1 MVKMEGIVE
10 RLLTNS
16 TGEVNGLVLDNG
28 RVITFRPEKA
38 IEVLSIV
45 NLGSRV
51 EIQALVPDDGSG
63 NSQLNVVIIV
73 NLSSNESL
81 TLCVLG
87 PACARQVGADYP
99 RPESVSTPLA
109 PSLEMPAAERGK
121 RFRTT
126 EKVSD
131 AIERAYDQLHRSH
144 VILAF
149 LKNTHQERSAVLAYL
164 QEAERVYVQ
173 TLGRY
178 QARDFEGARE
188 CASAS
193 YHLSRMVEILVS
205 RAFHSAAC
213 GADSAGANVSSS
225 PSPED
230 NRVETRNSLGRV
242 ERQLGRIRWVMEN
255 GTLPSDDRDQ
265 VQKLVS
271 WSENLKKWAC
281 RLLDI
286 GAGQEAGE
294 FASAAQAA
302 VDAAE
307 HVCKKC
313 YVTRYDSRVSAAA
326 V

>member
-1 MVKMEGIVE
+1 MLKMEGIVE

-16 TGEVNGLVLDNG
+16 TGEVNGIVLDNG
-28 RVITFRPEKA
+28 RVISFRPEKA

-45 NLGSRV
+45 NVGSRV
-51 EIQALVPDDGSG
+51 EIQTLIPGDGSD
-63 NSQLNVVIIV
+63 NNQSNVVVVV
-73 NLSSNESL
+73 NLSSNESF

-87 PACARQVGADYP
+87 PTCAPEVCADYP
-99 RPESVSTPLA
+99 PPESVSTPLA
-109 PSLEMPAAERGK
+109 PFLERRLGVSGK

-126 EKVSD
+126 ERVSD
-131 AIERAYDQLHRSH
+131 EIERAYDQLHRSH

-149 LKNTHQERSAVLAYL
+149 LKTANHERAAVLAYL

-188 CASAS
+188 CATAS

-205 RAFHSAAC
+205 RAFHSAARRD
-213 GADSAGANVSSS
+213 DSAGANVSSS
-225 PSPED
+225 PAAED
-230 NRVETRNSLGRV
+230 NRVETRSSLRRV
-242 ERQLGRIRWVMEN
+242 ERQLGRIQWVIKN

-271 WSENLKKWAC
+271 WSENLRGWAC
-281 RLLDI
+281 RLLDL
-286 GAGQEAGE
+286 GAGQEADE

-307 HVCKKC
+307 HVCRKC